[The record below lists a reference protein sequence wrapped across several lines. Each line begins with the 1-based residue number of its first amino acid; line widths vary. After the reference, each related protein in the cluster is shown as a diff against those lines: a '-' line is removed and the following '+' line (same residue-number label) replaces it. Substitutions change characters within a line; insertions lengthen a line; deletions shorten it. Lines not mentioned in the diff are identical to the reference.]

1 VGYFTSWG
9 IYARQYF
16 VTDIPAQELTHINY
30 AFINVSEQGECI
42 LGDEWADTGYLYPG
56 DLESESLRG
65 NFKQLQLLKQAHPDL
80 QILMSV
86 GGWMWSEHFSDA
98 ALTTD
103 SRALFVRSCVD
114 FMLTYGF
121 DGIDIDWEFPVS
133 GSLYED
139 SNRPEDRDNFT
150 QLLAEFRVQLDA
162 QQARDGREYL
172 LTIATPAK
180 PQFYANFDLAAI
192 HPYLDWI
199 NVMTYTFHGGWSPIT
214 NHHAALYASSA
225 DPSEDEIVRQ
235 QFNVDATVQA
245 YLAAGVPAHKI
256 VVGVPFYAHGWSG
269 VSDIQ
274 HGLYQPFTGLPD
286 ATWGDGIY
294 DYRDLETNYV
304 GVYQRYWD
312 AEASVPWLYSPAD
325 QIMISYE
332 DPQSLRA
339 KAGYVRDQGLGG
351 IMIWELS
358 YDNDSGTLLS
368 TVYEQLR

>member
-1 VGYFTSWG
+1 
-9 IYARQYF
+9 
-16 VTDIPAQELTHINY
+16 
-30 AFINVSEQGECI
+30 
-42 LGDEWADTGYLYPG
+42 
-56 DLESESLRG
+56 
-65 NFKQLQLLKQAHPDL
+65 
-80 QILMSV
+80 
-86 GGWMWSEHFSDA
+86 
-98 ALTTD
+98 
-103 SRALFVRSCVD
+103 
-114 FMLTYGF
+114 
-121 DGIDIDWEFPVS
+121 
-133 GSLYED
+133 LYED

-150 QLLAEFRVQLDA
+150 QLLAEFRAQLDA
-162 QQARDGREYL
+162 QSTRDGREYL
-172 LTIATPAK
+172 LTIAAPAT

-214 NHHAALYASSA
+214 NHQAALYASSA

-274 HGLYQPFTGLPD
+274 HGVYQPFTGLPD

-312 AEASVPWLYSPAD
+312 AAASVPWLYSPVD

-332 DPQSLRA
+332 DPQSLCA
-339 KAGYVRDQGLGG
+339 KAGYVRAQGLGG